1 MDTFLLQRQGVNIP
15 KLIGKF
21 CLYPHSTIYGEEL
34 TPPFIVNHFA
44 ILEFIARIN
53 SLHERTTTAF
63 DHVWPYQHGYDDLIK
78 KGKNFVVEEEL
89 NLCHAFF
96 IMTQDP
102 MIENG

>member
-1 MDTFLLQRQGVNIP
+1 VNIP

-53 SLHERTTTAF
+53 SLHERTTMAI
-63 DHVWPYQHGYDDLIK
+63 DHV
-78 KGKNFVVEEEL
+78 
-89 NLCHAFF
+89 
-96 IMTQDP
+96 
-102 MIENG
+102 